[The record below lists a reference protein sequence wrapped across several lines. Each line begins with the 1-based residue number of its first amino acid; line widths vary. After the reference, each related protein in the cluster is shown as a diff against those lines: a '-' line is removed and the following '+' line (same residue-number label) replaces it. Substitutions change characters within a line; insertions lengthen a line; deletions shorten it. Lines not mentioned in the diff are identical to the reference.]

1 MHKDVTSTN
10 VIDMTLTMNISNP
23 GLSASQPNVE
33 IETDSSKTLE
43 HHVNAE
49 VEVVNGVKPKS
60 VKCIYCDKI
69 CGNAGNLK
77 VHVRSKHKDFETS
90 NKTVESETDPSKT
103 SENSVNTTEAANGA
117 KPMSVKCNYCDKIC
131 GNAGSLKVHEKSKH
145 KDLEDIH
152 GSAEVALEP
161 TPAAIDTVVTS
172 SKFRGSVRGQVNI
185 VGKTS
190 RRRSV
195 SKHKSKASDKK

>member
-1 MHKDVTSTN
+1 
-10 VIDMTLTMNISNP
+10 MNISNP

-60 VKCIYCDKI
+60 VKCMYCDKI

-117 KPMSVKCNYCDKIC
+117 KPKSVKCNYCDKIC

-145 KDLEDIH
+145 KDIH
-152 GSAEVALEP
+152 GSAEVAIEP
-161 TPAAIDTVVTS
+161 TPTPIDAVVTS
-172 SKFRGSVRGQVNI
+172 SKVRGSVRGQVNI

-195 SKHKSKASDKK
+195 SKHKSKASAKK